1 MGSFEA
7 VKELEAKSRDGLVRV
22 VLEVDLVQRLRGG
35 RMDLGAFGRR
45 AFLDLLKQTKDES
58 ALLMLPLFGITQ
70 KGDMLTGFVDLPD
83 GVASLVAKFGP
94 TCNMVAL
101 DIDRV
106 RLEP

>member
-58 ALLMLPLFGITQ
+58 ALLVLPLFGITQ
-70 KGDMLTGFVDLPD
+70 KGVTPRMEWT
-83 GVASLVAKFGP
+83 AS
-94 TCNMVAL
+94 
-101 DIDRV
+101 V
-106 RLEP
+106 RQAHCQSQP